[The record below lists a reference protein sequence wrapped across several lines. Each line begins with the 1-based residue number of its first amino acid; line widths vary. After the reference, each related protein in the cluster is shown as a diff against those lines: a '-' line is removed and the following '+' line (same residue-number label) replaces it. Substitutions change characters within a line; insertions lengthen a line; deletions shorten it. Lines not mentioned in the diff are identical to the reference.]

1 MPAESH
7 RLRLGRHSEPG
18 RPYLLT
24 TTTHRRQPFF
34 SDFHLGRL
42 LVTELRAANDDGWV
56 TSLAWVV
63 MPDHLH
69 WLGELRDRPLDRL
82 MRRVKNNSSRHIN
95 RSIGCSGVLWQQ
107 GFHDRALRREEDLRA
122 IARYIIANPLR
133 AGLVERIGDY
143 PLWDACWL

>member
-1 MPAESH
+1 MPAQSH
-7 RLRLGRHSEPG
+7 RLRLGRHCQPG

-24 TTTHRRQPFF
+24 TTTYRRQPLFG
-34 SDFHLGRL
+34 DFDLARL
-42 LVTELRAANDDGWV
+42 LVAELRAASEEGWV

-69 WLGELRDRPLDRL
+69 WLIELHGKPLDKL
-82 MRRVKNNSSRHIN
+82 MRRIKSNSARHIN
-95 RSIGCSGVLWQQ
+95 RRRGHSGVLWQQ
-107 GFHDRALRREEDLRA
+107 GFHDRAIRREEDLLPV
-122 IARYIIANPLR
+122 ARYIIANPLR